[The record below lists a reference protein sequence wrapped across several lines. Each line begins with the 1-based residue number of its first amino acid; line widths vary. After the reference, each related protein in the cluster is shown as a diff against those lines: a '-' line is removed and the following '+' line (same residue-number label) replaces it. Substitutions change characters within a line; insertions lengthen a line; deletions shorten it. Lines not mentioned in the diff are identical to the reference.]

1 MKLHNKAAYNFFKFL
16 LKIFMFTVLNFKY
29 KIKNYRKGPKIYAI
43 NHPTEYDAF
52 PVFVLAKDYVHTLIE
67 ENVWS
72 FFIPRTIFKLT
83 DQIKIIRGENSHITI
98 EESIKRLKNGE
109 SLLIAPEGKRLFKGE
124 RVRAKKGVIRLA
136 IAAKV
141 PIIPVGAYIDD
152 NDILIKSIEFKKLG
166 YNQEFYKPKFKA
178 NYGVVFG
185 EPIYFDEYFEKDI
198 SKEEMQNLA
207 NYVLDKIYE
216 LKNEA
221 KLLFKKNHN

>member
-1 MKLHNKAAYNFFKFL
+1 MKLHNKAVYNFFKFL

-29 KIKNYRKGPKIYAI
+29 KIRNYEKGPKIYAI

-67 ENVWS
+67 GNVWS
-72 FFIPRTIFKLT
+72 FVVPRTIFKLT
-83 DQIKIIRGENSHITI
+83 DQIKIIRGENSHVTI

-109 SLLIAPEGKRLFKGE
+109 SLLIAPEGKRLHKGE

-136 IAAKV
+136 IATKV

-152 NDILIKSIEFKKLG
+152 NDILIKSIKFKKLG

-185 EPIYFDEYFEKDI
+185 EPIYFNEYFEKNI
-198 SKEEMQNLA
+198 SKDEMQKLA
-207 NYVLDKIYE
+207 NYVLEKIYE

-221 KLLFKKNHN
+221 KLLFIKNNN